1 MKFDYVNPEE
11 KKERIMSVQI
21 DFEKEFETEEYE
33 MLILVQASCGG
44 AVCIKDM
51 LKPSVDFLASID
63 LRTGQLFHEKGRVE
77 WLIKEDNKRKGWG
90 YEFEQFGIYRI
101 AVRKCIPQKLQPYQ
115 LQYMN
120 NRYMLISVLEEN
132 ASNEKLEAL
141 KEHYAKPISMKNEL
155 GSFVL
160 DREFSWFQGI
170 VNWNGAEANV
180 YLKTDEED
188 GDTAEQAMKVL
199 KRIVD
204 NLLDNDTKYREF
216 AAQELTELA
225 NEWMNESNEVDAE
238 EITQEIFA
246 KRMEISEITVNPDGS
261 LSLLYHDDDMFWGHV
276 IEIEV
281 ESNGEIISANI
292 AG

>member
-1 MKFDYVNPEE
+1 
-11 KKERIMSVQI
+11 MSVQT

-77 WLIKEDNKRKGWG
+77 WLIKEDNKHKGWG
-90 YEFEQFGIYRI
+90 YEFEQFGIYRV

-120 NRYMLISVLEEN
+120 NRYMLLGVLEEN
-132 ASNEKLEAL
+132 ASNEKMEAL
-141 KEHYAKPISMKNEL
+141 KEHYAKPISMENEL

-160 DREFSWFQGI
+160 DREFSWFEGI

-180 YLKTDEED
+180 YLETDEED

-204 NLLDNDTKYREF
+204 NLVDNDTKYREF

-225 NEWMNESNEVDAE
+225 NEWMNESDEVDAE
-238 EITQEIFA
+238 EITQETFA
-246 KRMEISEITVNPDGS
+246 KRMEISEITVSPDGS

-281 ESNGEIISANI
+281 ESNGEITSANI